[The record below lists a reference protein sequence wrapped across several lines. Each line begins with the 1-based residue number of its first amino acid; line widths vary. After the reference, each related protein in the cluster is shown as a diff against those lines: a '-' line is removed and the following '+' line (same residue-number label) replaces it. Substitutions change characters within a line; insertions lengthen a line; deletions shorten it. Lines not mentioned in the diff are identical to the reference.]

1 MAKGDKQDPNGRAKE
16 VPDPAESDPAES
28 DPAKPDPAKPDPAP
42 VSDDAAVG
50 GSSKVKQE
58 SPPSPVGEHLV
69 GRTWIVLLSLFL
81 SALAGLLIVV
91 LIQLW
96 PASVGTSSG
105 SSTSFVTNHVV
116 LGVRANINLD
126 TNLLLLALLAGAL
139 GGVLHSL
146 RSIAWYVGE
155 RQLRWSWVLRYWC
168 LPFVAA
174 ILALLFYLLIRG
186 GLISAQGT
194 TQDISPYGIAA
205 IAGLVGLFSDQAAEM
220 LKKVFTTV
228 FAAEPKGSNNAPPT
242 ADKKADKKPAD
253 NNSADTDQ

>member
-1 MAKGDKQDPNGRAKE
+1 M
-16 VPDPAESDPAES
+16 
-28 DPAKPDPAKPDPAP
+28 
-42 VSDDAAVG
+42 
-50 GSSKVKQE
+50 
-58 SPPSPVGEHLV
+58 
-69 GRTWIVLLSLFL
+69 
-81 SALAGLLIVV
+81 

-105 SSTSFVTNHVV
+105 SSTSLLTNHVL
-116 LGVRANINLD
+116 LGIRANINLD

-155 RQLRWSWVLRYWC
+155 RKLRWSWVLYYWC

-205 IAGLVGLFSDQAAEM
+205 VAGLVGLFSDQAAEM

-228 FAAEPKGSNNAPPT
+228 FAAAPKGSNSAPPNG
-242 ADKKADKKPAD
+242 DKKAVDKKGGGD
-253 NNSADTDQ
+253 SADTEAPESATDSS